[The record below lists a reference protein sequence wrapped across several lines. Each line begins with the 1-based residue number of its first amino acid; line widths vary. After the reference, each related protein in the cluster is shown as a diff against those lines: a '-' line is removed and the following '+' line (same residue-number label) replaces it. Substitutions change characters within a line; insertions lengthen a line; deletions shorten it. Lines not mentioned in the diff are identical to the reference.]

1 MKEGGDKNALAGNA
15 VAGEVGRKQPIRVLL
30 SVFGDCHPLLQFMA
44 LHRGV
49 FYLMPE
55 NQGIPMEVCTDVIT
69 NFFIVY

>member
-49 FYLMPE
+49 FYLVPE
-55 NQGIPMEVCTDVIT
+55 N
-69 NFFIVY
+69 